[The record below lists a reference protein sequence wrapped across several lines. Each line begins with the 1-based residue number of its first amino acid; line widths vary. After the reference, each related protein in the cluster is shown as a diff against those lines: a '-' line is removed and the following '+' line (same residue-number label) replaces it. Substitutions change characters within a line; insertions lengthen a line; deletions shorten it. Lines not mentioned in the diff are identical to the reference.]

1 MDRKV
6 IRAWCLYDFG
16 NSAFAMLFT
25 SFFGVFYTSSIV
37 GNEAGEGDRW
47 WGALVS
53 VSMASV
59 AFLAPFLGGV
69 ADHAGVRKRMLA
81 GFTLLGVLAVLGW
94 TTLRPGEVL
103 PGFVLGALAMVGFE
117 GAIVFYNAYL
127 PRIAPATHQG
137 RVSAWGFA
145 VGYVGSLVALGVA
158 AVIDPRERIEWVWVA
173 LALQWVLGAL
183 PALRALP
190 ADEPTGTRVRE
201 AAAAGVA
208 GTWRSLREV
217 LGVPHL
223 RWFLLA
229 FFFYMDGVETVIVFA
244 SVYARG
250 TLGFSMAE
258 LLGLLALVQV
268 TALAGSLLLARL
280 TDVRGPRFT
289 VLLTLALWV
298 LTVAW
303 ASQAPSKQAFF
314 VVGGLAGLGLGAVQ
328 AASRAMMGLL
338 APRGR
343 EAEMFG
349 FMALCGRTG
358 SILGPL
364 VFGAV
369 SVAAG
374 QRMAVLAVVPFFA
387 VGALL
392 LLKVR
397 MPAPGAA
404 AAAASPAEPARG

>member
-6 IRAWCLYDFG
+6 VRAWCLYDFG

-25 SFFGVFYTSSIV
+25 SFFAVFYTSSVV
-37 GNEAGEGDRW
+37 GNDAGEGDRW
-47 WGALVS
+47 WGYLGSA
-53 VSMASV
+53 SMATV
-59 AFLAPFLGGV
+59 ALLAPFLGGV

-81 GFTLLGVLAVLGW
+81 AFTLLGVLAVLGW
-94 TTLRPGEVL
+94 TALEPGDVL

-145 VGYVGSLVALGVA
+145 VGYVGSLVALA
-158 AVIDPRERIEWVWVA
+158 AAALIDPRQRIEWVWVA

-183 PALRALP
+183 PALRRLP
-190 ADEPTGTRVRE
+190 PDQPTGTTVRA

-217 LGVPHL
+217 LATPHL

-244 SVYARG
+244 SVYATR
-250 TLGFSMAE
+250 TLGFSLTE

-298 LTVAW
+298 VTVAL
-303 ASQAPSKQAFF
+303 AALAPSKTAFLA
-314 VVGGLAGLGLGAVQ
+314 VGGLAGLGLGAVQ

-369 SVAAG
+369 SVLAG
-374 QRMAVLAVVPFFA
+374 QRLAVLAVVPFFA
-387 VGALL
+387 LGAVLL
-392 LLKVR
+392 AKVR
-397 MPAPGAA
+397 MPAAA
-404 AAAASPAEPARG
+404 APGQA